1 MRHERSHGSRRNTQV
16 GHLMAGT
23 EGPQTVRLRIVRC
36 TLEEQHGTTQQ
47 QRAGDEQRPHEPA
60 QVRDPEH
67 PARFVNIEE
76 IGPVMGRFHPKAT
89 VGEYGPLGA
98 PSSP

>member
-1 MRHERSHGSRRNTQV
+1 
-16 GHLMAGT
+16 MAGT
-23 EGPQTVRLRIVRC
+23 EDPETVRLRIVRC
-36 TLEEQHGTTQQ
+36 ALEEQHGTAQQ

-76 IGPVMGRFHPKAT
+76 IGPVVGCFHAKAT
-89 VGEYGPLGA
+89 VGEYGALRA
-98 PSSP
+98 PGSS